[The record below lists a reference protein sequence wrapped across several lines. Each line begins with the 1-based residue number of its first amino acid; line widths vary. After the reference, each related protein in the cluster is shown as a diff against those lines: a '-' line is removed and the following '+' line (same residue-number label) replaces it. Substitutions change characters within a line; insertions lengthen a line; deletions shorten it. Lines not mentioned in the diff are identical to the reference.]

1 MGKHFS
7 KNATFSTIV
16 KWHFYRLKN
25 LLLRKKH
32 HQKTKPR
39 SHLNSLRPGSALWE
53 KGEKNRPWRKKK
65 LASDITRISSF
76 ADIFPIWPR
85 FSHFSLSA
93 EPGPRL
99 RLNNST
105 LAEIF
110 GMPDRSHGLTSLEKF
125 KFFDD
130 DKMTFLSS
138 KTPPFEKTT
147 SSNEN
152 A

>member
-7 KNATFSTIV
+7 KHATFSTIV

-39 SHLNSLRPGSALWE
+39 SHLNSVRPGSALWE
-53 KGEKNRPWRKKK
+53 KGEKNRPWRKKIGERYH
-65 LASDITRISSF
+65 SDLFVRRYFSYLTPF
-76 ADIFPIWPR
+76 FPFFP
-85 FSHFSLSA
+85 SA

-99 RLNNST
+99 PLNNST
-105 LAEIF
+105 LPETS
-110 GMPDRSHGLTSLEKF
+110 GMPDRSHGLTSLEKC

-130 DKMTFLSS
+130 NKMTFLSS